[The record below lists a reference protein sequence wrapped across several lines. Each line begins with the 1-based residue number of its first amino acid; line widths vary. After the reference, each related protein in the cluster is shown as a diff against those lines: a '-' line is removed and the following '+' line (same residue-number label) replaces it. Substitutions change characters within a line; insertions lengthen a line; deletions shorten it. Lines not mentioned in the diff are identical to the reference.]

1 MSEKNNTPSTIS
13 QPGSRLKKNVDI
25 ADNPFS
31 ARSKDLGSSSINNPI
46 NSGNYGQPSQNRGN
60 PYMQGMPEGRET
72 PNTRERLRMAAN
84 NLLMK

>member
-1 MSEKNNTPSTIS
+1 MSEKNNTPSSIS
-13 QPGSRLKKNVDI
+13 QPGSRLKKKQDL

-31 ARSKDLGSSSINNPI
+31 ARGKDLGSSNLNNPI
-46 NSGNYGQPSQNRGN
+46 SSGTYAQPGQYRGN
-60 PYMQGMPEGRET
+60 PYMQGMSEGRET